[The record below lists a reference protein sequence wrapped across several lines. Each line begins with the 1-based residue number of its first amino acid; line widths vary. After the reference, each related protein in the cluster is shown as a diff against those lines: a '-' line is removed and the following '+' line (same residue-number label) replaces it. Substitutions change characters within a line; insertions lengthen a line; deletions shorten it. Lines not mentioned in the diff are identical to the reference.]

1 MVCFITSALH
11 QQGSAVMS
19 PISSSSHKVKTS
31 VSASLFIMNEGLA
44 ECEWISGVLDS
55 AVYHDYEPSSHRR
68 KSISLPVEPT
78 VTVMKAD
85 NHLQIDPS
93 TVCVI
98 DAKSAFD
105 HLVRE
110 STGGHCRR
118 TAQELCVIRRSMQTL
133 RARCR
138 WVPHERMVVDALTK
152 RHGNSVTMLR
162 LLRDGVLSIVDED
175 RELATRNVYRETH
188 KRNLR
193 PHQQVEQ
200 AQTGEYDR
208 RNAVG
213 CSHTIK
219 TDESGG
225 GVRWLE
231 YFPSLVEARC
241 SSAFFLGHVVNPCL
255 SSSSDD
261 HPLFHSCLGTGMRVG
276 SQSKFCHF
284 PPSLVHSVSAIV
296 LISLSVC

>member
-1 MVCFITSALH
+1 MRFRWSTSAQCPFRMPHSIWIDQTARHREASWSVSPL
-11 QQGSAVMS
+11 QRFTNKDRQSMS
-19 PISSSSHKVKTS
+19 PMSWSSHKVKRT
-31 VSASLFIMNEGLA
+31 VSASLAGEVFMMSGGLA
-44 ECEWISGVLDS
+44 ECEWISGVLES
-55 AVYHDYEPSSHRR
+55 AVYQDYEPSLHRR
-68 KSISLPVEPT
+68 KSISLPVEST

-85 NHLQIDPS
+85 SHLQIDAS

-118 TAQELCVIRRSMQTL
+118 TAQELCVIRRSTQTL
-133 RARCR
+133 RERCR
-138 WVPHERMVVDALTK
+138 WVPHELMVVDALTK

-175 RELATRNVYRETH
+175 REMRKVYRETH

-200 AQTGEYDR
+200 AQTGEHDR

-213 CSHTIK
+213 CSHTINA
-219 TDESGG
+219 DEAIG
-225 GVRWLE
+225 
-231 YFPSLVEARC
+231 
-241 SSAFFLGHVVNPCL
+241 
-255 SSSSDD
+255 SD
-261 HPLFHSCLGTGMRVG
+261 H
-276 SQSKFCHF
+276 
-284 PPSLVHSVSAIV
+284 
-296 LISLSVC
+296 